1 MCYNIIVNALLLGK
15 LQMKEGRLM
24 ARKYKLDALED
35 HSTFDC
41 INFNGKNLQDMPA
54 THKQEWY
61 MAEKVLVSG
70 QIDPV
75 LCDVFQESLAYF
87 FYGRPAYCLSR
98 KGGSRGDR
106 LYFPV
111 CFLLDLN
118 AIHIDKVFPFDS
130 GGFAEAMYDGFFHE
144 KMDVNLF
151 SLCPS
156 TTETIKGFIDY
167 FYGNND
173 LYYRN
178 EGRFIDS
185 TLSENLEFQSFVN
198 FFNNRGEEKF
208 DERCSTIEIISKT
221 PAALSESLIAVIVPV
236 GFKTKHEKTLQ
247 ELRGGTV
254 DIITYNTFG
263 GDPGSYNGVIR
274 DKLYEYLCRKGFIST
289 QTKMRCGKV

>member
-1 MCYNIIVNALLLGK
+1 MCYNKYHALNRRQKREGLLV
-15 LQMKEGRLM
+15 
-24 ARKYKLDALED
+24 ARKYVLNVLED
-35 HSTFDC
+35 HPTFDC
-41 INFNGKNLQDMPA
+41 IDFSGTNLQDMPV

-61 MAEKVLVSG
+61 MAEKVLASG
-70 QIDPV
+70 QIEPV

-118 AIHIDKVFPFDS
+118 AMHIDKVFPFDS

-151 SLCPS
+151 SLCPP

-178 EGRFIDS
+178 EGKLIDS
-185 TLSENLEFQSFVN
+185 TLSENLEFRSFVN

-221 PAALSESLIAVIVPV
+221 PTALSESLIAVIAPV
-236 GFKTKHEKTLQ
+236 DFKTVHKKALQ
-247 ELRGGTV
+247 ELRGGAV

-263 GDPGSYNGVIR
+263 GDPSSYNGVIR
-274 DKLYEYLCRKGFIST
+274 DKLYEYLCQKGFIST
-289 QTKMRCGKV
+289 QIQMQCGKV